1 MVNELTEPQI
11 IKIGGKPTFA
21 VIPWTEYRKLVAHY
35 VPDESD
41 VFFPQEVVEMNV
53 LKGYSLVRAWREYL
67 KLTQSE
73 MAERLGISQ
82 PAYRKLEQPN
92 VSLRSATR
100 QRLATALGVQPE
112 QLTE

>member
-1 MVNELTEPQI
+1 MTELTEPQI
-11 IKIGGKPTFA
+11 IRVGDKPAFA
-21 VIPWTEYRKLVAHY
+21 VIPWTEYRKLVSHY

-41 VFFPQEVVEMNV
+41 VFFPQEVVELNV
-53 LKGYSLVRAWREYL
+53 LKGYSLVRAWRESL
-67 KLTQSE
+67 KLTQNE
-73 MAERLGISQ
+73 MADRLGISQ

-92 VSLRSATR
+92 VTLKPDTL